1 MSALAIVLTSTFCFS
16 VWQKHKQTKERQQT
30 SIYLDKYYKDKL
42 NLIYYVILKIDRE
55 DTQYSAWKEESDYN
69 WLKETKD
76 HMCKDGYNWQQ
87 IEQMEKKAESE
98 QNERKWNTDSG
109 YEDGFNGTEPNE
121 YSKDNMYYQFGFK
134 KGLEKKKSLI
144 NKN

>member
-1 MSALAIVLTSTFCFS
+1 MRKYFYIFMSALAIVLTSTFCFS
-16 VWQKHKQTKERQQT
+16 VWKKHKQANERQQT
-30 SIYLDKYYKDKL
+30 RIYLDKYYKDKL

-98 QNERKWNTDSG
+98 QNGRNERLL
-109 YEDGFNGTEPNE
+109 
-121 YSKDNMYYQFGFK
+121 SKNNFEN
-134 KGLEKKKSLI
+134 KG
-144 NKN
+144 